1 MDLIYKLC
9 AKRSVSIRSTSQSL
23 ESWLKK
29 TRMKRELNSLMKR
42 ITKGMMTLNRRIKFD
57 LYISIKIVI
66 SENKYLLRFR
76 VLV

>member
-1 MDLIYKLC
+1 MLC
-9 AKRSVSIRSTSQSL
+9 AKKLVFIRNTSQSL

-29 TRMKRELNSLMKR
+29 TKMKRALSSLMKR
-42 ITKGMMTLNRRIKFD
+42 ITKGMMRMNRRIKFE